1 MRFPQIL
8 VLIQFSCIIGLMV
21 LNGAFAQSIIWLG
34 VQIFAIVLGIWSVA
48 IVKLPNFSVFP
59 TPKAQAEL
67 RTNGPFRLIRH
78 PMYAAVLLYCAAAAF
93 EHYSIPN
100 IVLFIVLTADLLI
113 KLQYEEV
120 LLLAHFS
127 NYAQYQKTTKHLIPW
142 IW

>member
-1 MRFPQIL
+1 MRLPQIL
-8 VLIQFSCIIGLMV
+8 VFIQFSCIIGLIW

-34 VQIFAIVLGIWSVA
+34 VQIVGIALGLWAVA
-48 IVKLPNFSVFP
+48 VVKLPNFSVFP

-78 PMYAAVLLYCAAAAF
+78 PMYTAVLLYCAAAAL

-113 KLQYEEV
+113 KLQYEEG
-120 LLLAHFS
+120 LLLAHFP
-127 NYAQYQKTTKHLIPW
+127 NYAQYQKNTKHLIPW